1 MQPTPVQPIPV
12 EPTPVPAQ
20 PIQPTQ
26 PIIQV
31 IMPDNKPA
39 DAGIQ
44 PEVIQTPAAIDS
56 IELTGENGVLK
67 ETNKLYG
74 ATLVVLS
81 LIIIAGVAYW
91 IGTFR
96 NPRIVEPDPIDI
108 ANPTYIPTSTTTD
121 PVFFNNQPGTPP
133 GNSNPE

>member
-1 MQPTPVQPIPV
+1 MENNIPQEWTPVQPTPVQPIPV

-67 ETNKLYG
+67 ETNKLEDIENFN
-74 ATLVVLS
+74 
-81 LIIIAGVAYW
+81 LII
-91 IGTFR
+91 
-96 NPRIVEPDPIDI
+96 EDL
-108 ANPTYIPTSTTTD
+108 
-121 PVFFNNQPGTPP
+121 
-133 GNSNPE
+133 